1 LGGWRAGQTP
11 AVFAPQD
18 LAHIL
23 QYIRH
28 PLHVVRDQVSG
39 RLGLATGGQLVG
51 EDESSLSLVATLP
64 PMYPEWLGDRSFC
77 EAHGVRFPYV
87 TGAMANGIATPALVV
102 AMARAGMLGFY
113 GAAGLSYQ
121 RVERGLAEIEAG
133 LAGTSGLA
141 WGANLIH
148 SPNEPVLEERVAEL
162 FITRGV
168 RTVEASAYMK
178 LTPGI
183 VRYALSGLTTDPAGR
198 IVRPRNV
205 FAKISRPEVA
215 RLFMAPAPQSIVSA
229 LVAQGKLTAREAEL
243 AQHVALAEDITV
255 ESDSGGHTD
264 NRPLSAL
271 FPEIAMLREQL
282 ARQHKL
288 VRPVRVGAAGG
299 LGTPQSVAGAFAM
312 GAAFVLT
319 GSVNQACV
327 ESGLSAKGRQM
338 LAGVGI
344 SDVMMAPAAD
354 MFELGVNLQ
363 VLKRGSLFG
372 PRARKL
378 YELYVSHAG
387 LDSIVGEQRRDL
399 EKILG
404 LSVEEVWA
412 DTQRFWQN
420 RDPGELERAAREPKH
435 KMALVFRWYLG
446 KSSRWAIEGAPDRVM
461 DYQIW
466 CGPAM
471 GAFNSWVQGTFLEP
485 WEQREAVQVALNLME
500 GAAQVTRAQQ
510 ARAYG
515 VPVPAEAFH
524 YVPRPLSL

>member
-1 LGGWRAGQTP
+1 M
-11 AVFAPQD
+11 
-18 LAHIL
+18 L

-28 PLHVVRDQVSG
+28 PLHVVRDQASG
-39 RLGLATGGQLVG
+39 RLGLATGGQLV
-51 EDESSLSLVATLP
+51 DEAESGLSLVATLP

-121 RVERGLAEIEAG
+121 HVERGLAEIEAG

-148 SPNEPVLEERVAEL
+148 SPNEPVLEERVAQL

-183 VRYALSGLTTDPAGR
+183 VHYALSGLTTDAAGR
-198 IVRPRNV
+198 IVRPHNV

-215 RLFMAPAPQSIVSA
+215 RLFMAPAPHAIVSA
-229 LVAQGKLTAREAEL
+229 LVAAGKLTAREAEL

-264 NRPLSAL
+264 NRPLPAL

-282 ARQHKL
+282 ARQHRL
-288 VRPVRVGAAGG
+288 ARPVRVGAAGG
-299 LGTPQSVAGAFAM
+299 LGSPQSVAGAFAM

-327 ESGLSAKGRQM
+327 ESGLSAKGRQI

-354 MFELGVNLQ
+354 MFELGVDLQ

-372 PRARKL
+372 PRAKKL
-378 YELYVSHAG
+378 YDLYVGHAG
-387 LDSIVGEQRRDL
+387 LDSIVGEQRKDL

-412 DTQRFWQN
+412 DTQRFWQS

-485 WEQREAVQVALNLME
+485 WDQREAVQVALNLME

-510 ARAYG
+510 VRAYG
-515 VPVPAEAFH
+515 VPVPAEAFQ
-524 YVPRPLSL
+524 YTPRPLSL